1 MFVKGTGDIRGVKI
15 FQGVTEGTVCCLQG
29 VLDVFEKLQRL
40 LGFRS
45 LLKDL

>member
-1 MFVKGTGDIRGVKI
+1 MISGGVKI

-29 VLDVFEKLQRL
+29 CLDI
-40 LGFRS
+40 GFIS